1 MRSGSRSRK
10 MVHPVRVAPERPS
23 SNAMRWSSLLLVGYA
38 LVLLALVVQLVLAEL
53 VVRRPAT
60 GRRAVPYA
68 AIALTAASTAAG
80 SVLEHAADATPG
92 LRGLVVLCF
101 GVALAGALVV
111 VRAITSL
118 LAAEERRGR

>member
-1 MRSGSRSRK
+1 
-10 MVHPVRVAPERPS
+10 
-23 SNAMRWSSLLLVGYA
+23 LLLAGYV
-38 LVLLALVVQLVLAEL
+38 LVLIALVVQLALAEL
-53 VVRRPAT
+53 VVRRPRT

-68 AIALTAASTAAG
+68 AIALAAAGTAAG
-80 SVLEHAADATPG
+80 SILEHASDVTPG

-111 VRAITSL
+111 VRAITGL